1 MFERTITKNSLNN
14 VLQVMLILMKA
25 FSINTMII
33 SPFKTDTNSYAT
45 SLAPAVLKFNNYW
58 TYLHRVD
65 CPPVFRR
72 VLVRD
77 DLDVLAFGYSDLDDI

>member
-14 VLQVMLILMKA
+14 VTGYVNTMKA
-25 FSINTMII
+25 FSINTTIL

-72 VLVRD
+72 VLIRD
-77 DLDVLAFGYSDLDDI
+77 GLDIQDPRFWIFRLG